1 MSPSDKA
8 KFMDVLSGVHDFYG
22 RDLSKFAVAVWL
34 QACETFDVEQV
45 TKALSAHLMDA
56 ERGQFMPKPADIVR
70 QLQGTNTDR
79 SLIAWGKVMDA
90 CQRVGAYT
98 SVCFDDG
105 IIHAAIE
112 DMGGWVKL
120 CRSNTDELGY
130 LQKRFCDAYKAYAGR
145 SDVTF
150 PALLAGE
157 HDIGNAA
164 RGYRA
169 KPPVLIG
176 NPERAKRVLLAG
188 TNEQKTQITH
198 VSAGLLGMRR
208 EGDAA

>member
-1 MSPSDKA
+1 MNQAQKA
-8 KFMDVLSGVHDFYG
+8 KFIDVLTGVHDFYNK
-22 RDLSKFAVAVWL
+22 DMSKFAVTVWM

-70 QLQGTNTDR
+70 QLQGTSTDR

-90 CQRVGAYT
+90 CARVGAYS

-105 IIHAAIE
+105 LIHAAIE

-130 LQKRFCDAYKAYAGR
+130 LQKRFCDTYKAYAARG
-145 SDVTF
+145 DAAY
-150 PALLAGE
+150 PAILTGE
-157 HDIGNAA
+157 HDAQNALK
-164 RGYRA
+164 GYRTL
-169 KPPVLIG
+169 PPALIG
-176 NPERAKRVLLAG
+176 NPAKAERVKALG
-188 TNEQKTQITH
+188 SNEPKTQITH
-198 VSAGLLGMRR
+198 AVDSLVQPRRLESA
-208 EGDAA
+208 A